1 LPIGENSPNLVTLN
15 IVKQLQGQ
23 SSEKIF
29 YFRSDRIFHFLRR
42 RCKCFAQL
50 SDIDFA
56 FLAIVFTRK
65 KFKKKNSKNWRRSY
79 SKLDPALEP
88 IAALQ
93 LFSRKCRVLHWYVHN
108 YLNKIKSN
116 FYLKPERFRKTY
128 TLIFLNISKF
138 FPLRIFQ

>member
-65 KFKKKNSKNWRRSY
+65 KFKKKKFK
-79 SKLDPALEP
+79 KLAPFLFKVGSGVGTNCSL
-88 IAALQ
+88 AA
-93 LFSRKCRVLHWYVHN
+93 
-108 YLNKIKSN
+108 
-116 FYLKPERFRKTY
+116 
-128 TLIFLNISKF
+128 
-138 FPLRIFQ
+138 IFQKM